1 MQRKRGKEAKEYM
14 YYLTVPDPC
23 DSGHLV
29 ITRIQRD
36 LVFFFSYKLHAE
48 VPNLP
53 PPSHIQPRM
62 AVNAAQH
69 KIVNLLK
76 TFSLLISF
84 R

>member
-1 MQRKRGKEAKEYM
+1 M

-76 TFSLLISF
+76 NLFFAHQFSLGSVCLMCG
-84 R
+84 